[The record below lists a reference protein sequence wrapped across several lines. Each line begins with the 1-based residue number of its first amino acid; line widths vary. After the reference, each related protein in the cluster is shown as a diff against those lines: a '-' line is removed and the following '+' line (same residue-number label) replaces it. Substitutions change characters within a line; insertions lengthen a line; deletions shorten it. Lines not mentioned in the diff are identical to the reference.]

1 MSRRLRR
8 TSSEYSASSVS
19 ISEVSQREAIRV
31 DDQEK
36 KQARGHLYAVLF
48 REPVAIAGIF
58 PSLIFGATPIVMY
71 VVFGKILNKMTYYN
85 LGLIGKPTQDI
96 MYLSLYLLIVA
107 VVSGV
112 CKFFDA
118 LLWIRA
124 GANLSTKIRRNLFN
138 TMMRSEVAFFDVN
151 PIGGILTLLSEDS
164 QLVQEAFGT
173 TKGTQVSNLSQFV
186 VGILMAF
193 IYSWKLALVA
203 TASIPVIAIVLVCF
217 MPGIIKNATAKFQC
231 VAQSMTIAE
240 ETLAAIRTVKGVNK
254 EDWEIS
260 RFVKCTEKSAVH
272 EKKIGLMIACMMSLV
287 MLVIWGMVSGN
298 LYFGATL
305 VKKGEL
311 ESGDLFSV
319 FGFSMFGCF
328 GLIMLQGSM
337 QGEEK
342 AIAAG
347 ARILKLTNHT
357 PALPFEGG
365 DELDPFLG
373 HIVFDH
379 VSFKYPTRDTYVL
392 RDVSFEI
399 KPGQMGALVGHSG
412 SGKST
417 CVQLLERFY
426 DVTEGVITI
435 DGKDINEIDPRWLH
449 RRTALVSQEP
459 ILFQLSIKDNIKYGK
474 RDATDDEVMAAA
486 EVANCRKFVEKL
498 THGFDEMVGEKGA
511 QLSGGQRQRVAIA
524 RAVIKDPVIL
534 ITDEATSALDADSEK
549 KVQMALDK
557 VMKDRTAV
565 IVAHRLSTIK
575 NAHIIYVFD
584 SGEIKESGVHAELV
598 EKRGCYYNL
607 VSRQLNEE
615 EKSRAGPKDSFTI
628 DSET

>member
-1 MSRRLRR
+1 MRRV
-8 TSSEYSASSVS
+8 SSEYSSSS
-19 ISEVSQREAIRV
+19 HSEFSRHEEIRV
-31 DDQEK
+31 NDGEK
-36 KQARGHLYAVLF
+36 KEARGHLYSVLF
-48 REPVAIAGIF
+48 HEPVAIAGIF

-85 LGLIGKPTQDI
+85 LGLIGKPTKDV
-96 MYLSLYLLIVA
+96 MELSLYLLIVA
-107 VVSGV
+107 VVSGIS
-112 CKFFDA
+112 KFFDA
-118 LLWIRA
+118 FLWIRA
-124 GANLSTKIRRNLFN
+124 GANLSTKVRRNLFN

-173 TKGTQVSNLSQFV
+173 TKGTQVSNVAQFI
-186 VGILMAF
+186 VGLLMAF

-203 TASIPVIAIVLVCF
+203 LASIPVIAIVLLCF
-217 MPGIIKNATAKFQC
+217 MPGIVRHATAKFQC

-254 EDWEIS
+254 EDWEIG
-260 RFVKCTEKSAVH
+260 RFVKYTEKSATH
-272 EKKIGLMIACMMSLV
+272 EKKIGLMIAIMMSIV

-305 VKKGEL
+305 VKSGEI

-319 FGFSMFGCF
+319 FGFTMFGCF
-328 GLIMLQGSM
+328 GIISLQGSM

-347 ARILKLTNHT
+347 ARILKLTNHV
-357 PALPFEGG
+357 PELPFEGG
-365 DELDPFLG
+365 EELDPFLG

-392 RDVSFEI
+392 KDVSFEI

-426 DVTEGVITI
+426 DVTDGAIMI
-435 DGKDINEIDPRWLH
+435 DGKNINDLDPRWLH

-459 ILFQLSIKDNIKYGK
+459 ILFQLSIRDNIKYGK
-474 RDATDDEVMAAA
+474 RDATDEEVLAAA

-498 THGFDEMVGEKGA
+498 PKGLDEMVGEKGA

-549 KVQMALDK
+549 KVQVALDH
-557 VMKDRTAV
+557 VMKDRTGV

-584 SGEIKESGVHAELV
+584 SGEIKEYGVHADLV
-598 EKRGCYYNL
+598 AKRGCYYNL
-607 VSRQLNEE
+607 VSRQLTEE
-615 EKSRAGPKDSFTI
+615 EKQKEKDVFVLSSS
-628 DSET
+628 DE